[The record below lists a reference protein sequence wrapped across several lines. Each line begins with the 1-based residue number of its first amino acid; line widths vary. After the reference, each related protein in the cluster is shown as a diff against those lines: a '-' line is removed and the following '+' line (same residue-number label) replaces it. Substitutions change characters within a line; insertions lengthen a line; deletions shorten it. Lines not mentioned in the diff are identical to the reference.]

1 MLNEEGCW
9 IQVQQGV
16 VTVIKGDRI
25 ILKGEKCEGLYKL
38 KEENSILGRVSG
50 ISLEGILSRGGVS
63 RKTAMGHE
71 LGQSIMGRRNGAFEQ
86 HPKWPKP

>member
-16 VTVIKGDRI
+16 ITVIKGDRI

-50 ISLEGILSRGGVS
+50 ISLEGILS
-63 RKTAMGHE
+63 
-71 LGQSIMGRRNGAFEQ
+71 
-86 HPKWPKP
+86 